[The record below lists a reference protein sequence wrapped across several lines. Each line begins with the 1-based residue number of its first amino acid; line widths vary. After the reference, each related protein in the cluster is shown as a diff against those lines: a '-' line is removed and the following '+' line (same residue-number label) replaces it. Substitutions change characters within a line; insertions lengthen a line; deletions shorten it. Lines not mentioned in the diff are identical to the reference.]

1 MDVIGDVFKRKKSL
15 FLVTFLFAPHNTKI
29 SNQTRQNLEII
40 SELSDYISDGY
51 NAQK

>member
-1 MDVIGDVFKRKKSL
+1 MDYKQKKSP
-15 FLVTFLFAPHNTKI
+15 FLMTFLFAPDSTRI

-40 SELSDYISDGY
+40 SELSDYISNSY